1 MKILLIGNADSFWI
15 KEYIEY
21 ILLKESNDIFVVSK
35 SVTNKDFKK
44 FYDENNINILN
55 TDKGTFLLDFIPR
68 FRTLINMNR
77 KVKKEYKRGAFD
89 FIHIHSVPSN
99 FMIKFL
105 NKKIVKYGKNLVC
118 TYWGSDLLSKD
129 KGQLENAIPCLNKAK
144 YISYSSDGM
153 DKYFHD
159 VFGDTYNN
167 KIVRAKFGISIY
179 DVINQVKKDKS
190 KEECKEFFGINKNK
204 TSVAIGYNGNIRQH
218 HLDVL
223 KEIGKLEDSV
233 LSKINIVIQLSYG
246 LTSNEYKSEILD
258 SLSKMNVEYTIIE
271 DFLNK
276 EHAAMLRLATD
287 VFIHAQDSD
296 AFSASIQECVYS
308 GSILLNPSWIIYKEF
323 DDLGIDYIIYN
334 SFSEIDGYLRKVIN
348 KEVLFDNT
356 KKSNLLYNKYS
367 WHAVKN
373 DWEKLYL

>member
-55 TDKGTFLLDFIPR
+55 TDKGTFLFDFIPR
-68 FRTLINMNR
+68 LRTLINMKK
-77 KVKKEYKRGAFD
+77 KVKKEYKKGKFD
-89 FIHIHSVPSN
+89 VVHIHSVPSN
-99 FMIKFL
+99 FMITFL
-105 NKKIVKYGKNLVC
+105 NNHIVKYAEKVIC

-129 KGQLENAIPCLNKAK
+129 KGQLRNAIPCLNKAK

-334 SFSEIDGYLRKVIN
+334 SFSEINRYLRKVIN